1 MKYNLKEYKF
11 KEMGVCMD
19 GGSKIIDVINP
30 NKQGLTIWLMQHIS
44 IDYYEEI
51 SKIPGRIY
59 LDDYLVEKRSQAE
72 KEVIDFLQTE
82 VVNAMGL
89 DFSKAIIDKILWIES
104 EAYEHLSP
112 NKLKLSEA
120 RNRFLQEELKNGK
133 K

>member
-51 SKIPGRIY
+51 SKIPGMIY
-59 LDDYLVEKRSQAE
+59 LDDYLVEKRSQTE
-72 KEVIDFLQTE
+72 KEVINFLQME
-82 VVNAMGL
+82 VVNATGL

-112 NKLKLSEA
+112 NKLKLSDA
-120 RNRFLQEELKNGK
+120 RKRFLQEVLKNGK

>member
-59 LDDYLVEKRSQAE
+59 LDDYLVEKGSQTE
-72 KEVIDFLQTE
+72 KEVINFLQME
-82 VVNAMGL
+82 VVNAIGL

-112 NKLKLSEA
+112 NKLKLSDA
-120 RNRFLQEELKNGK
+120 RKRFLQEELKNAK
-133 K
+133 T

>member
-1 MKYNLKEYKF
+1 MKYNLKEFKF

-30 NKQGLTIWLMQHIS
+30 NKQGLTICLMQHIS

-59 LDDYLVEKRSQAE
+59 LDDYLVEKRSQTE
-72 KEVIDFLQTE
+72 KEVIDLLRTKII
-82 VVNAMGL
+82 NDL
-89 DFSKAIIDKILWIES
+89 RLNSSNDIIDKILWIES
-104 EAYEHLSP
+104 EDYEHLSP

-120 RNRFLQEELKNGK
+120 RKRFLQDELKNAK
-133 K
+133 T

>member
-59 LDDYLVEKRSQAE
+59 LDDYLVEKRSQTE
-72 KEVIDFLQTE
+72 KEVINFLQME
-82 VVNAMGL
+82 VVNAIGL

-112 NKLKLSEA
+112 NKLKLSDA
-120 RNRFLQEELKNGK
+120 RKRFLQEELKNGK

>member
-11 KEMGVCMD
+11 KEIGVCMD

-59 LDDYLVEKRSQAE
+59 LDDYLVEKRSQTE
-72 KEVIDFLQTE
+72 KEVINFLQME
-82 VVNAMGL
+82 VVNAIGL

-112 NKLKLSEA
+112 NKLKLSDA
-120 RNRFLQEELKNGK
+120 RKRFLQEELKNGK

>member
-11 KEMGVCMD
+11 KQTGACMD
-19 GGSKIIDVINP
+19 GGSKFIEVINP
-30 NKQGLTIWLMQHIS
+30 NKQVLTIWLMQHIT

-59 LDDYLVEKRSQAE
+59 LNDYLVEKRSQTE

-89 DFSKAIIDKILWIES
+89 DSSKAIIDKIFWIQS
-104 EAYEHLSP
+104 EDYEHLSP

-120 RNRFLQEELKNGK
+120 RKRFLQEELKNGK

>member
-59 LDDYLVEKRSQAE
+59 LDDYLVENRSQTE
-72 KEVIDFLQTE
+72 KEVINFLQME
-82 VVNAMGL
+82 VVNAIGL

-112 NKLKLSEA
+112 NKLKLSDA
-120 RNRFLQEELKNGK
+120 RKRFLQEELKNGK